1 MKLKVSNVDPETKE
15 DREQSTVIISK
26 LPRTLILVCI
36 NDLSMTVATQ
46 EQLLMWNSHVILQ
59 LQLQTL
65 SVHLS
70 RSINHLVVQ

>member
-15 DREQSTVIISK
+15 DREQLTVIISK